1 MIQLNNI
8 QKIYKTGDE
17 KVNALKNVNLTIK
30 TGEFVAI
37 VGPSGSGK
45 STLLHLIASLDKP
58 TSGEIIVNGK
68 KLNQMK
74 DKELSSYRNKDI
86 GLVFQEFH
94 LQPHLTL
101 LENVEIPLMF
111 SEKTKNSE
119 SKMKKRALEL
129 LNLMDIGNRIH
140 HRPSQISGG
149 QKQRTAIA
157 RAIIHE
163 PGILL
168 ADEPTGNLD
177 SHTGKAILELLTTL
191 HKKEKMTLI
200 VVTHDHEIAKR
211 AERVI
216 EINDGNITERTNFKR
231 T

>member
-17 KVNALKNVNLTIK
+17 KVTALNNVNLTIK

-68 KLNQMK
+68 KLNEMK
-74 DKELSSYRNKDI
+74 DKGLSAYRNKDI

-111 SEKTKNSE
+111 SGNTKNTE
-119 SKMKKRALEL
+119 PKMKKRALEL

-140 HRPSQISGG
+140 HKPSQISGG

-157 RAIIHE
+157 RAIINE
-163 PGILL
+163 PKILL

-216 EINDGNITERTNFKR
+216 EINDGNITERTNFKH